1 MEVKHKMGDTANA
14 IIGCCCIGI
23 IIFLV
28 LGFISGD
35 NNSSDVTTPSSSSS
49 SSNPSVSQ
57 SQNPS
62 TDEYS
67 TSSGSSESGSTGGEE
82 GEKVTVTIEDL
93 ALADDGGSFG
103 GSDYAILVPEGKTYM
118 IGLEKA
124 DYETIVKMRGYN
136 PVGKKINIQL
146 GSLRSDTGNAKIY
159 DYNSICNEDWE
170 PVSVSVF

>member
-1 MEVKHKMGDTANA
+1 MGDTTNA

-23 IIFLV
+23 IIFLIF
-28 LGFISGD
+28 GFISGD
-35 NNSSDVTTPSSSSS
+35 NSSSDTTTTSSSSSS

-62 TDEYS
+62 TGEYS

-136 PVGKKINIQL
+136 PVGKTINIQL

-170 PVSVSVF
+170 PVSASLF